1 MSDNEITTNEL
12 SADELG
18 QVAGGQSSS
27 SDSLFE
33 ASSTGGAGVKTRKAQ
48 GKVKRNTTTQ
58 VEVGIELTDAPFK
71 P

>member
-12 SADELG
+12 SADELD

-33 ASSTGGAGVKTRKAQ
+33 ASSTGGAAVKTRKAQ